1 MEESCRW
8 IAGYDQL
15 LVSDPY
21 CAPIFRYIRFRQLR
35 GYRKNLVPIR
45 WLSAVAFF
53 VLLEACAY
61 GRLVPS
67 PATQAGLDLK
77 RSDTPTTVLGN
88 VSLVSNTV
96 I

>member
-1 MEESCRW
+1 MSGGTVLFP
-8 IAGYDQL
+8 AGSVGIPTGL
-15 LVSDPY
+15 
-21 CAPIFRYIRFRQLR
+21 FMR
-35 GYRKNLVPIR
+35 
-45 WLSAVAFF
+45 
-53 VLLEACAY
+53 
-61 GRLVPS
+61 S